1 MDITAILLAAAA
13 SFVIGAVWYAFLFA
27 KPYRRLMGIPE
38 GASMKGMGRTMALGF
53 VLDLVR
59 AYVLIQVV
67 AAMGAF
73 SVATGAEAG
82 FWVWL
87 GFVLTT
93 YAGAV
98 VYEKRSIPLAAI
110 NAGYYLVAY
119 LVMGAIVAVW

>member
-1 MDITAILLAAAA
+1 MDVTALLLAAVA
-13 SFVIGAVWYAFLFA
+13 SFAIGAVWFTLLFG
-27 KPYRRLMGIPE
+27 KPYRRLLGVPE
-38 GASMKGMGRTMALGF
+38 GASAKGMGTAMAVGF

-67 AAMGAF
+67 AAMGAY

-87 GFVLTT
+87 GFVFTT
-93 YAGAV
+93 FVGAV
-98 VYEKRSIPLAAI
+98 VYEKRSPRVAAI
-110 NAGYYLVAY
+110 SAGYYLVAY